1 MICIGG
7 GAIGERHTTVGTR
20 SSHWLLLEVTYCD
33 WLYSVVTVEFYFN
46 VNWHN
51 FVPFLLFLF
60 IAWQRPG
67 ASRFVIAVGEHHR
80 WHHRSV
86 FSSTQ

>member
-1 MICIGG
+1 MIGIGG
-7 GAIGERHTTVGTR
+7 GAIGERHATAGTR

-51 FVPFLLFLF
+51 FVPFLLF
-60 IAWQRPG
+60 
-67 ASRFVIAVGEHHR
+67 FVYCLAAT
-80 WHHRSV
+80 RS
-86 FSSTQ
+86 FALRDRGW